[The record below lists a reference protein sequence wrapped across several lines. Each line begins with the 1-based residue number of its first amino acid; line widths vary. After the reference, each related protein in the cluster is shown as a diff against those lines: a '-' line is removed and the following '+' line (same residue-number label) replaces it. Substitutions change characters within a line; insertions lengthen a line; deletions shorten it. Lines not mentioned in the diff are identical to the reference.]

1 MFKEFFDKKKLI
13 TFDLD
18 GTIVKSEKVWD
29 LAFKEVAKLLSVSPI
44 TTGICGNPVADR
56 WEYILKENVIET
68 TQSVNELADLTE
80 KEYVKNIDQLELT
93 DGFWPFVA
101 ELKLSKNL
109 KLALV
114 TNTSRVITDQ
124 VILQFDLKEV
134 FDFVIC
140 GDEVK
145 NPKPNSEIYKKTLV
159 HFKMSSKD
167 VLAFEDSLTGCI
179 SAAKAGIKII
189 CVWDAETPQRKF
201 PDEVLDFT
209 GDFTPF
215 PGEMNTTYFEDIT
228 QMAKDQKPYDL
239 AGSAEEK
246 ENTTSSTTLKNL

>member
-18 GTIVKSEKVWD
+18 GTTVKSEKVWD
-29 LAFKEVAKLLSVSPI
+29 SAFKEVAKLLSVSPI
-44 TTGICGNPVADR
+44 TTGICGNTVADR
-56 WEYILKENVIET
+56 WQHILKDSVIET
-68 TQSVNELADLTE
+68 TQSVNELVDLTE

-109 KLALV
+109 NLALV
-114 TNTSRVITDQ
+114 TNTSRMITDQ
-124 VILQFDLKEV
+124 VISHFDLKKV

-145 NPKPNSEIYKKTLV
+145 NPKPNPEIYKKVLT
-159 HFKMSSKD
+159 HFKVHSKE

-189 CVWDAETPQRKF
+189 CVWDEETPQRNF

-209 GDFTPF
+209 SDFTPF
-215 PGEMNTTYFEDIT
+215 PGEMNTTYFEDIK
-228 QMAKDQKPYDL
+228 QMAKDQE
-239 AGSAEEK
+239 S
-246 ENTTSSTTLKNL
+246 